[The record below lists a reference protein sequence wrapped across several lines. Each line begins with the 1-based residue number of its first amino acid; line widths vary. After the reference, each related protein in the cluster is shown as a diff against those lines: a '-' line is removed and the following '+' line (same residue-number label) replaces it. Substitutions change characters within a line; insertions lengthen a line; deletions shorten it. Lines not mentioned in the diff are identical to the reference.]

1 MVFPVVMYGCESW
14 TIKKSLV
21 PKNWCF
27 WTVVL
32 ETTLESHLAC
42 TEIQP
47 VNTEGN
53 QSWKFTGRTD
63 AEAVSPILWPSDAK
77 NWLTGK
83 DPDANKSMT
92 ASHRGWREEC
102 ETRTQTFTCLGIY
115 LTGHILMVRTQ
126 LTVLVHCRAI
136 STSLGSRK
144 QTIQVHIQRGGR
156 FGGGKT
162 EYFLSDCFYSHFV
175 FF

>member
-1 MVFPVVMYGCESW
+1 
-14 TIKKSLV
+14 
-21 PKNWCF
+21 
-27 WTVVL
+27 
-32 ETTLESHLAC
+32 
-42 TEIQP
+42 
-47 VNTEGN
+47 
-53 QSWKFTGRTD
+53 
-63 AEAVSPILWPSDAK
+63 
-77 NWLTGK
+77 
-83 DPDANKSMT
+83 MT

-175 FF
+175 FFLNLCIITLQCCVGFCCTAQISHIYTYIPSLLSLPSTTHPTPSRSSQSTEMSSLCYTAGSH